1 MVETHPASCLAA
13 KTRECN
19 CACGGKYHGRAS
31 GNLTDKVEAT
41 IKNLAV
47 GDLVLILDGS
57 DLMGAK
63 GFVEE
68 IVRDP
73 DERTGILW
81 HHGKY
86 SIYGFLTKDMQRHR
100 YFGDHLGYQL
110 EPTGAKMT
118 MALLDEYAKTEPGNL
133 GIIRDIER
141 VKTNLGRKSGRNQN
155 G

>member
-1 MVETHPASCLAA
+1 MNHPATCLDA

-19 CACGGKYHGRAS
+19 CACGGKYHGRKS
-31 GNLTDKVEAT
+31 GNLTDKVEAS
-41 IKNLAV
+41 IKNIAV
-47 GDLVLILDGS
+47 GDLVIIYGDSALS
-57 DLMGAK
+57 GAK

-68 IVRDP
+68 IVKDP

-86 SIYGFLTKDMQRHR
+86 SIYGFLTKDMSRHR

-118 MALLDEYAKTEPGNL
+118 VELLEEYAQTEANNL
-133 GIIRDIER
+133 GIRRDIER
-141 VKTNLGRKSGRNQN
+141 VKINLGRKSGRNVN
-155 G
+155 

>member
-1 MVETHPASCLAA
+1 MNHPATCLDA

-19 CACGGKYHGRAS
+19 CACGGKYHGRKS
-31 GNLTDKVEAT
+31 GNLTDKVEASVR
-41 IKNLAV
+41 NLAV

-57 DLMGAK
+57 DLMGSK

-73 DERTGILW
+73 DERTGLLW

-86 SIYGFLTKDMQRHR
+86 SIYGFLTEPTETNR

-118 MALLDEYAKTEPGNL
+118 VELLEEYAKTEPNNL
-133 GIIRDIER
+133 GIRRDIEK
-141 VKTNLGRKSGRNQN
+141 VKANLGRTSGRNVI
-155 G
+155 

>member
-1 MVETHPASCLAA
+1 MNHPATCLDA

-19 CACGGKYHGRAS
+19 CACGGKLHGRKS
-31 GNLTDKVEAT
+31 GNLTDKVEAS
-41 IKNLAV
+41 IRNLSV
-47 GDLVLILDGS
+47 GDLVTIYDDSELSGE
-57 DLMGAK
+57 K

-86 SIYGFLTKDMQRHR
+86 SIYGFLTKNLQRHR

-118 MALLDEYAKTEPGNL
+118 VELLEDYANTEPNNL
-133 GIIRDIER
+133 GIRRDIER
-141 VKTNLGRKSGRNQN
+141 VKTNLGRSSGRNQN